1 MHDCFVTGRPKLL
14 NVMQGTEKGSDM
26 MINYEQI
33 IKVRFER
40 TESSACGTE
49 RRRNVMS
56 FCFPLQVS

>member
-40 TESSACGTE
+40 TESSAVVLK
-49 RRRNVMS
+49 RHVILLPPPS
-56 FCFPLQVS
+56 

>member
-49 RRRNVMS
+49 LEKTKRHVILLPPPS
-56 FCFPLQVS
+56 